1 MYILKIQIQSV
12 WTIWGWI
19 WNSGTGETSKLGSQ
33 CPHFRGKLH
42 HHAANA
48 VTSLSFVAWSTPNPS
63 NPIQS
68 QHFSIVNIPKAFYFL
83 CYPIPSIS
91 NFRYRDS
98 SASNYGLIYYIYSL
112 STRHFFIY
120 FDLFPHY
127 RVSGSPDLMSA
138 LFSSSARCA
147 ETAGPEY
154 YVLPDNMSDGM
165 SKKMER
171 TKRTGW

>member
-112 STRHFFIY
+112 STRTSLFTSIY
-120 FDLFPHY
+120 FPTI
-127 RVSGSPDLMSA
+127 GSPGLQIWCQLCSPPPRGAQKLPGLNTM
-138 LFSSSARCA
+138 
-147 ETAGPEY
+147 
-154 YVLPDNMSDGM
+154 LPDNMSDGM